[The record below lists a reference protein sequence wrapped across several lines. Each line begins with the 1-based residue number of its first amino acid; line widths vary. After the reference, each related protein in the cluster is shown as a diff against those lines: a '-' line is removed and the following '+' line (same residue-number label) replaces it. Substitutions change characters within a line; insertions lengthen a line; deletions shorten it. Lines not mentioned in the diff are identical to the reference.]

1 MNIVKHFK
9 RETLTEDILK
19 TEPNMYLYEIIDT
32 ATHTETKERLVIYRA
47 LYGNKELYARPESMF
62 NSKVDR
68 DKYPNIKQEYRFE
81 PYTENGEV

>member
-62 NSKVDR
+62 NSKVDS

>member
-1 MNIVKHFK
+1 MNIVRHFK
-9 RETLTEDILK
+9 RETLTKDILK